1 MFEVSSTSLFNLAND
16 LISSLLYSLFPSIY
30 FSKSITIFPSVF
42 GLLISKLKLSASTF
56 NSDSP
61 LFNVPSSFPLP
72 SFTTIVPSS
81 PRTFINSFEL
91 TVILLVFTLAS
102 ETFPSFFV
110 NLLLFSFKFILSV
123 NSAKPTL
130 ILYDSVNVVFNFSF
144 LFKFVYKY
152 PFPICSG
159 A

>member
-1 MFEVSSTSLFNLAND
+1 MLEVSSTSLFNLAND

-30 FSKSITIFPSVF
+30 FSKLITTFPSVF
-42 GLLISKLKLSASTF
+42 GLLISKLKLSASIF

-81 PRTFINSFEL
+81 PRTFATSFES
-91 TVILLVFTLAS
+91 TVILLVLTLAS

-110 NLLLFSFKFILSV
+110 NLALFSFKFILSV
-123 NSAKPTL
+123 NSARPTL
-130 ILYDSVNVVFNFSF
+130 ILYDSVKVVFNFSF